1 MKVIRFWRIP
11 PKETY
16 LFEGR
21 EYPIGEIAFNEQHLC
36 DKLDGDMAKV
46 DMPAKPWY
54 VRLWRI
60 FFPLKGVE
68 MSVGM
73 SNECITIK

>member
-11 PKETY
+11 PKETC

-21 EYPIGEIAFNEQHLC
+21 EYPIGEIAFNEHDLAE
-36 DKLDGDMAKV
+36 KLNGDTAKI

-68 MSVGM
+68 MSVEM
-73 SNECITIK
+73 SNECITLE